1 MTGQITAA
9 VGSRGCAMW
18 DDGKKY
24 KLPAAS
30 LDLGKEHARGGGVGG
45 AGSRVDRVDVVTR
58 VVGGGH

>member
-1 MTGQITAA
+1 
-9 VGSRGCAMW
+9 MW